1 MIRLI
6 KRYESRK
13 LYDTEES
20 RYVSLEEIAAWIR
33 QGQEVRVLD
42 NATSGDVTSQTLTQI
57 ILDEG
62 RRGTSSLPSELL
74 HELVRLGERAVHSG
88 VEQVQHGVD
97 RLVQASI
104 DRLAPVRRAR
114 EEMSGLRTRL
124 EQLEASLA
132 ALDSEVIVGLAEP
145 AETEEAVPAPGTA
158 AAGNGS
164 AGPAAPGAPGG
175 QPAKPAVQ
183 GVAAKGKD
191 SKHEVGR

>member
-20 RYVSLEEIAAWIR
+20 RYVSLDEIATWVR
-33 QGQEVRVLD
+33 QGQEVRVQD
-42 NATSGDVTSQTLTQI
+42 NATGNDVTSQTLTQI

-62 RRGTSSLPSELL
+62 RRGTAFLPSELL
-74 HELVRLGERAVHSG
+74 HELVRIGERAVNSG
-88 VEQVQHGVD
+88 VEQVQQGMD

-114 EEMSGLRTRL
+114 EEMSTLRTRL

-132 ALDSEVIVGLAEP
+132 ELESPPASGARP
-145 AETEEAVPAPGTA
+145 AETEALVPVESGLPITADEMEEA
-158 AAGNGS
+158 N
-164 AGPAAPGAPGG
+164 
-175 QPAKPAVQ
+175 K
-183 GVAAKGKD
+183 
-191 SKHEVGR
+191 R